1 MTPFNPHEAT
11 TKPVDPLMMTV
22 KWYSGTERLN
32 MHEIAKA
39 RESYMPGANVTIQT
53 TELREE
59 EFCEV
64 LYEPTIAPSRLSPG
78 AFTLTYTTGG
88 VWLDDTDE
96 LVPADG
102 DHGTAT
108 YQKAIDK
115 DGTTTWS
122 CSWES
127 FDETPVRAA
136 PTCTLADEVTSREY
150 GVHTRAVRDTKFRK
164 LILQDTPK
172 CLITGE
178 TDTRVLDA
186 AHILEVR
193 HGGKDVIENGI
204 VLRTD
209 LHKLFDQH
217 ILQLDVNGNFKME
230 PLLASY
236 KELFKTSHFVPQR
249 KVKFY
254 LENIVARNAAKEKKN
269 TAADKKQ
276 TGQLTW

>member
-1 MTPFNPHEAT
+1 
-11 TKPVDPLMMTV
+11 
-22 KWYSGTERLN
+22 

-39 RESYMPGANVTIQT
+39 LESYTSGANVTVQT

-59 EFCEV
+59 EFCKV
-64 LYEPTIAPSRLSPG
+64 LYEPTVAPSQLGPG

-108 YQKAIDK
+108 YQKTIDK
-115 DGTTTWS
+115 DGKTTWS

-136 PTCTLADEVTSREY
+136 PTCTLSDAVTSREY
-150 GVHTRAVRDTKFRK
+150 AVHTRAVRDTKFRK
-164 LILQDTPK
+164 LIMQDNPK

-186 AHILEVR
+186 AHIYEVR
-193 HGGKDVIENGI
+193 HGGKDVFENGI

-209 LHKLFDQH
+209 LHKLFDEH
-217 ILQLDVNGNFKME
+217 ILTLDTKGNFLME
-230 PLLASY
+230 SMLASY
-236 KELFKTSHFVPQR
+236 KDLFKKPHAIPQR
-249 KVKFY
+249 KVKYY
-254 LENIVARNAAKEKKN
+254 LRNIAARNAAKDKKN
-269 TAADKKQ
+269 ETTEEKQ